1 MEFLS
6 DAEEYLPYALFA
18 IGAVILASIV
28 IWIMLL
34 RVIVPPNVVHIVQRS
49 KSTTSYGSG
58 HSAGNTYY
66 EFPGWLP
73 IIGVTVLQLPVSN
86 FDISLTAYEAY
97 DKDRL
102 PFLVDVKAFFRIGNT
117 NAAAQ
122 KVASFEELHDQL
134 TSIVQGAVRSILAK
148 SELDKIMSERST
160 YGEQFTHDVGG
171 QLTQWGVEP
180 VKNIELM
187 DVRDARDSRVI
198 ENIMAKKKSEI
209 EKDSRKTV
217 AENIKLAQQAE
228 IDADQQVKVKKADA
242 DRIVGTQQAESDKSV
257 GISREQSHQAIQEEA
272 RITAEKLMSVK
283 QVNIVRQAEIEK
295 ESAIVAAE
303 QQKAQIQI
311 SADANK
317 YQTSINADAH
327 KYQTTVNADA
337 EKYRIEQTSVAKLTE
352 KQNEAKGILAV
363 GQSSAEAEKL
373 NQLAS
378 VTAQTT
384 LAKEVGENKQYQDYL
399 VRIKEVEASIAVG
412 VEQAKNIGH
421 AEIKI
426 IANAGDIQGG
436 VKSVGEVFTPK
447 GGTNVAG
454 MIEALKQTEGG
465 KELVDSF
472 FAMMKKK
479 D

>member
-1 MEFLS
+1 MSNVIPYILYSVGGVIILS
-6 DAEEYLPYALFA
+6 
-18 IGAVILASIV
+18 II
-28 IWIMLL
+28 IWVMSL
-34 RVIVPPNVVHIVQRS
+34 RVIVAPNVVHIVQRS
-49 KSTTSYGSG
+49 KTTVSYGTG

-73 IIGVTVLQLPVSN
+73 IIGVTVRQLPVNN
-86 FDISLTAYEAY
+86 FDVALTAYEAY

-102 PFLVDVKAFFRIGNT
+102 PFLVDVKAFFRIANT

-122 KVASFEELHDQL
+122 KVASFEELVDQL

-160 YGEQFTHDVGG
+160 YGEQFTRDVFT

-217 AENIKLAQQAE
+217 AENLKLAQQAE

-242 DRIVGTQQAESDKSV
+242 DRIVGTQQAESDKAV
-257 GISREQSHQAIQEEA
+257 GISREQSSQAIQDEA
-272 RITAEKLMSVK
+272 KITAEKLMSVK
-283 QVNIVRQAEIEK
+283 QVNVVRQAEIEK
-295 ESAIVAAE
+295 QSAIVTAE

-311 SADANK
+311 NADAQKYETVISADA
-317 YQTSINADAH
+317 D
-327 KYQTTVNADA
+327 
-337 EKYRIEQTSVAKLTE
+337 KYRIEQTSVAKLTE

-363 GQSSAEAEKL
+363 GQSNAEAEKL

-384 LAKEVGENKQYQDYL
+384 LAKEVGQNKQYQDYL
-399 VRIKEVEASIAVG
+399 VRIKEVEASIEVG
-412 VEQAKNIGH
+412 VEQAKNIGN

-426 IANAGDIQGG
+426 IANTGDVQGG
-436 VKSVGEVFTPK
+436 IKSIGELFTPK
-447 GGTNVAG
+447 GGTNAAG
-454 MIEALKQTEGG
+454 MLEALKQTESGR
-465 KELVDSF
+465 ELLNSLM
-472 FAMMKKK
+472 ALMNKKA
-479 D
+479 DD